1 MVKTSNN
8 KNILVGI
15 SAGISAYKTC
25 ILVRL
30 LVKDGFSVKVLMTE
44 NATKLI
50 NPVVFQSL
58 SQDSVYVDMF
68 QTYNEGHIRHISLSQ
83 WAKLC
88 VIAPLSANTLSKIAN
103 GICDNLLTTV
113 VCALPVKTKVLLAPA
128 MNDNMW
134 KNPVIQKNLE
144 YLKTEKKYIIIPP
157 QKGQLACGVYG
168 EGKMAA
174 ADDIYKEIKSV
185 LRNSH

>member
-1 MVKTSNN
+1 MVKMSND
-8 KNILVGI
+8 KNILIGV

-50 NPVVFQSL
+50 SPLVFESL
-58 SQDSVYVDMF
+58 SQNPVHVNMF
-68 QTYNEGHIRHISLSQ
+68 QTYNEGNIRHISLSQ
-83 WAKLC
+83 WAKAC
-88 VIAPLSANTLSKIAN
+88 VIAPLSANTLSKIAR

-113 VCALPVKTKVLLAPA
+113 VCALPLKTKILLAPA

-134 KNPVIQKNLE
+134 KNPIIQKNLE
-144 YLKTEKKYIIIPP
+144 YLTKDKRYIIIPP

-168 EGKMAA
+168 EGKMAS
-174 ADDIYKEIKSV
+174 ADDIHKEIKSV
-185 LRNSH
+185 LRKSR